1 MVYETTDQLIAEVAD
16 HWNKRDDTVFYQLL
30 DIYNEHLTKISDEAQ
45 KIDRWRMLKEA
56 KGTTLDLLGQD
67 RKAYRISD
75 DDDTYRF
82 IIFIHILMSHAQ
94 GTIPSMVKIM
104 STALNADP
112 NKFEVYKTGLR
123 HIGMKI
129 PFDYVQNIQMQKF
142 IIKNIQRL
150 VAMGYWIDEI
160 KFYFDSPLPLYIG
173 VGSQDKTHEIERSKT
188 IWWTGWKARTPE
200 NLHVGIYTQQ
210 KEKRYQRS
218 KMVWWDG
225 WKSKTADDLYV
236 GIYGQQKVEH
246 HEKSKTLWWD
256 GWKARAPAPVFLG
269 SASRIVR
276 TQVWHSSTLWREK
289 QEQEVHAGLTIGSK
303 TITQATQS
311 LTTE

>member
-1 MVYETTDQLIAEVAD
+1 MAYETTDQLIAEVAD

-30 DIYNEHLTKISDEAQ
+30 DIYNEHLTKISDEAK

-160 KFYFDSPLPLYIG
+160 KFYFGSLLPLYIG
-173 VGSQDKTHEIERSKT
+173 VGSQNKNHEIERSKT
-188 IWWTGWKARTPE
+188 IWW
-200 NLHVGIYTQQ
+200 
-210 KEKRYQRS
+210 
-218 KMVWWDG
+218 DG
-225 WKSKTADDLYV
+225 WKSKTADNLHV
-236 GIYGQQKVEH
+236 GIYAQQKDEH

-256 GWKARAPAPVFLG
+256 GWKARAPAPAFLG
-269 SASRIVR
+269 SVGRIVR
-276 TQVWHSSTLWREK
+276 TQVWHSSIIWREK
-289 QEQEVHAGLTIGSK
+289 QEEEVHAGLTIGNK

>member
-1 MVYETTDQLIAEVAD
+1 MAYETTDQLIAEVAD
-16 HWNKRDDTVFYQLL
+16 HWNKHDDTVFYQLL

-67 RKAYRISD
+67 HKAYRISD

-160 KFYFDSPLPLYIG
+160 KFYFGSPLPLYIG
-173 VGSQDKTHEIERSKT
+173 VGSQDKNHEIERSKT
-188 IWWTGWKARTPE
+188 IWW
-200 NLHVGIYTQQ
+200 
-210 KEKRYQRS
+210 
-218 KMVWWDG
+218 DG
-225 WKSKTADDLYV
+225 WKSKTADNLHV
-236 GIYGQQKVEH
+236 GIYAQQKDEH

-256 GWKARAPAPVFLG
+256 GWKARAPAPAFLG
-269 SASRIVR
+269 SVGRIVR
-276 TQVWHSSTLWREK
+276 TQVWHSSIIWREK
-289 QEQEVHAGLTIGSK
+289 QEEEVHAGLTIGNK